1 MFSPARIFSALR
13 STCSNYQLS
22 TYLRHFAAVT
32 AFRLI
37 VPSDDSKSNDLED
50 MSAHLYLRISQTPWT
65 QKLPTVALGEVLN
78 LSALRVPPGHHW
90 HTASHNFVWL
100 LPRLSKWTKK
110 ENTLGGY

>member
-13 STCSNYQLS
+13 STW

-90 HTASHNFVWL
+90 HIASHNFVWP